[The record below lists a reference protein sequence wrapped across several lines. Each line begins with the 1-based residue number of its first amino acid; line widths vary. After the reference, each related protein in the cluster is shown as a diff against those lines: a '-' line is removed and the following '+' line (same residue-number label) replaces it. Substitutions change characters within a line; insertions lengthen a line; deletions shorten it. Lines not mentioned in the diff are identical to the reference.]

1 VFAIAITLLVLE
13 IGVPLDQFHHLW
25 YAIGQQWPSYLAYAT
40 SFLTIGALWLA
51 HHGIFRRMVAANQV
65 IVRLNLALLLTAS
78 FLPFPTKL
86 MAESLYERAGEHQSV
101 LFYGGS
107 LLVITTILGAMARYA
122 ARPAL
127 IADDEQ
133 REHVRA
139 LGRRINPNLGIYAFV
154 ICAAAFFPRVAV
166 FGYLYVAV
174 MAVMRNR

>member
-13 IGVPLDQFHHLW
+13 ISVPVDQFGHLW
-25 YAIGQQWPSYLAYAT
+25 HAIGQQWPSYLSYAT

-51 HHGIFRRMVAANQV
+51 HHAIFRRMGAADQA
-65 IVRLNLALLLTAS
+65 IIRLNLFLLMAAS

-86 MAESLYERAGEHQSV
+86 MAESLYEQAGEHQAV

-107 LLVITTILGAMARYA
+107 LLVITTLLGAMARYA
-122 ARPAL
+122 ARPVL
-127 IADDEQ
+127 IPDDVAREQ
-133 REHVRA
+133 VRA
-139 LGRRINPNLGIYAFV
+139 LGKRINPNIGIYAFV

>member
-1 VFAIAITLLVLE
+1 VLAIAITLLVLE
-13 IGVPLDQFHHLW
+13 ISVPLDQFDHLW
-25 YAIGQQWPSYLAYAT
+25 HAIGQQWPSYLAYAT

-51 HHGIFRRMVAANQV
+51 HHAIFRRMGAADQV
-65 IVRLNLALLLTAS
+65 ITRLNLLLLMTAS

-86 MAESLYERAGEHQSV
+86 MAESLYEKAGEHQAV
-101 LFYGGS
+101 LFYGGA
-107 LLVITTILGAMARYA
+107 LLVITTLLGAMARYA

-133 REHVRA
+133 RKHVRD
-139 LGRRINPNLGIYAFV
+139 LGRRINPNIGIYALV

-174 MAVMRNR
+174 MAVLRNR

>member
-13 IGVPLDQFHHLW
+13 ISVPLDQFDHLW
-25 YAIGQQWPSYLAYAT
+25 HAIGQQWPSYLSYAT

-51 HHGIFRRMVAANQV
+51 HHGIFRRMVAADSV
-65 IVRLNLALLLTAS
+65 MTRLNLLLLMTAS

-86 MAESLYERAGEHQSV
+86 MAESLYEKAGEHQSV
-101 LFYGGS
+101 LFYGGT

-127 IADDEQ
+127 IEDDQQ
-133 REHVRA
+133 RELVRKI
-139 LGRRINPNLGIYAFV
+139 GVRINPNIGIYAFV

-174 MAVMRNR
+174 MAVMRTR